1 MFVPKLVLDI
11 NGKTYEL
18 TNSDRLEIYNK
29 EGYSVVR
36 HNDRSEP
43 LRHGEY
49 INSQID
55 GESPIVISNDGGSMM
70 VDIRDFGSS
79 RFEGVEEKVSSG
91 ESRAID
97 IPRIGTRE
105 FKLIAQAQEDE
116 IQIGINA
123 TWDNSDLSDIY
134 DLGSGISGEKVTG
147 DVKDLMD
154 SIDGITEIEDGR
166 GVMRKAYEVVDGSEI
181 DLIGFKEGNVIKV
194 ALNQKGRKA
203 NRREFQAWQVVNQK
217 PELRQYFCPLIHHGC
232 SFKYVV
238 MEYAEPFRNKR
249 DVNIIDRFQNEIER
263 NVDND
268 MIDAPVSQGLDIYED
283 NVGKYEGRI
292 VLIDYPY
299 GGKFLK
305 EDEKGVE
312 ILRGAM
318 NRIKE

>member
-1 MFVPKLVLDI
+1 MFVSKLVLDI

-36 HNDRSEP
+36 HEDRSEP
-43 LRHGEY
+43 LRHGDY
-49 INSQID
+49 IESQID
-55 GESPIVISNDGGSMM
+55 GKSPIAISNEGGSML

-79 RFEGVEEKVSSG
+79 RFEGVEEEVSSG
-91 ESRAID
+91 ESREID
-97 IPRIGTRE
+97 IPKIGTRE
-105 FKLIAQAQEDE
+105 FKLIAQDQEDE
-116 IQIGINA
+116 IQVGIDA

-134 DLGSGISGEKVTG
+134 DLGSSICSEKVTG
-147 DVKDLMD
+147 EIKDLMD
-154 SIDGITEIEDGR
+154 SIDGIREIEDGK
-166 GVMRKAYEVVDGSEI
+166 GVMRKAYEVVDGSDI
-181 DLIGFKEGNVIKV
+181 DLIGFEKGNVIKV
-194 ALNQKGRKA
+194 ALDQQGRKA

-217 PELRQYFCPLIHHGC
+217 PELKRYFCPLIHHGC

-238 MEYAEPFRNKR
+238 MEYAEPFKNRR
-249 DVNIIDRFQNEIER
+249 DINIIDRFQKEIER

-292 VLIDYPY
+292 VLVDYPY

-305 EDEKGVE
+305 EDEKSVE
-312 ILRGAM
+312 ILRSAM
-318 NRIKE
+318 NRIRE